1 MTEQRKTKKSEQV
14 DWLREALKLTK
25 YFDYYGELFD
35 DRQRTIFVDYVCN
48 DMSLSEIAER
58 ENMTR
63 QGVSDFV
70 KRISNKL
77 QEYED
82 SLHLVARGEEA
93 KNLLDE
99 MEKIIAKSNSTDYD
113 NVEIKKLCTQLRTM
127 L

>member
-1 MTEQRKTKKSEQV
+1 MAEQRKTKKSEPV
-14 DWLREALKLTK
+14 DWLREALKLTR
-25 YFDYYGELFD
+25 YFDYYGDMFD
-35 DRQRTIFVDYVCN
+35 ERQRAIFVDYVCN

-63 QGVSDFV
+63 QGVSDLV

-82 SLHLVARGEEA
+82 GLHLVARGEEA

-99 MEKIIAKSNSTDYD
+99 MEKVIAGNDSSDCD
-113 NVEIKKLCTQLRTM
+113 NAEIKKLCAQLRT
-127 L
+127 LL